1 MIVKVTYGSEEQSYF
16 LDDSID
22 VRHMLI
28 DYVDDYITNG
38 CDEYDDLYKYVKNV
52 IFSKFRKCICDV
64 THYTLIVGVIA
75 CTLIDERTEQLYRI
89 YFSSLS
95 GNCVDKFMTY
105 KMGNDIW
112 TLDYFMRNINSRR
125 FTREIEKDYHSSALF
140 EKDFYALT
148 RMKEAAQSI
157 IENINKFQENI
168 TLVDYTA

>member
-1 MIVKVTYGSEEQSYF
+1 
-16 LDDSID
+16 
-22 VRHMLI
+22 
-28 DYVDDYITNG
+28 
-38 CDEYDDLYKYVKNV
+38 
-52 IFSKFRKCICDV
+52 
-64 THYTLIVGVIA
+64 
-75 CTLIDERTEQLYRI
+75 
-89 YFSSLS
+89 
-95 GNCVDKFMTY
+95 MTY
-105 KMGNDIW
+105 KMGNDMW

>member
-28 DYVDDYITNG
+28 DCVDDYIASG
-38 CDEYDDLYKYVKNV
+38 YDEYDDLYKYVKNV
-52 IFSKFRKCICDV
+52 IFSKFTKCISDV
-64 THYTLIVGVIA
+64 THYTLIVGVTA
-75 CTLIDERTEQLYRI
+75 CSLIDERTEQLYRI
-89 YFSSLS
+89 HFSRLS
-95 GNCVDKFMTY
+95 GNCVDKFMAY
-105 KMGNDIW
+105 KMENEMW
-112 TLDYFMRNINSRR
+112 TLDYFMRNINSRH
-125 FTREIEKDYHSSALF
+125 FTRQIEKDYHSSALF

-157 IENINKFQENI
+157 IENINKFQEDI